1 MTSEVRQ
8 SDTIFASLGRQLAE
22 IEAGKG
28 KLLEQY
34 FPEPSQERDA
44 FEALLEKY
52 IRQLEGLLRGSKE
65 QKNKANGEVP
75 FVTIGSAVEII
86 ETEADEV
93 FKYRIVNPENVNPD
107 AGDISYLSPMGKS
120 LLLKKVGDEVVVKA
134 PGGVFHYRIKAIEW
148 ADAV

>member
-8 SDTIFASLGRQLAE
+8 SDTIFTSLGRQLAE
-22 IEAGKG
+22 IEAGKR

-44 FEALLEKY
+44 FEALLDKY
-52 IRQLEGLLRGSKE
+52 IRQLAGLLQGSKE
-65 QKNKANGEVP
+65 QKHAVNSEVP
-75 FVTIGSAVEII
+75 FVTIGSAVEVV
-86 ETEADEV
+86 ETEANEIYR
-93 FKYRIVNPENVNPD
+93 YRIVNPENVNPG
-107 AGDISYLSPMGKS
+107 AGDISYLSPVGKS

-134 PGGVFHYRIKAIEW
+134 PGGVFRYRIKAIEW